1 MATKTLNVRMQQLY
15 RPNTEWSGKTL
26 LSGELGID
34 NSYNAVK
41 IGDGMSLFEA
51 LPAYGWIPPG
61 TIIVSGVKGGDTPLG
76 YLNCDGKAVSRSYY
90 ASLFKAIN
98 TGYGSGDGSTTFN
111 VPDFRD
117 RFIKCVGS
125 FLFYGRMSGGSSSV
139 VLTES
144 QIPSHTHRIEINI
157 QHGDGASVTAESLQ
171 TGLQQ
176 GGRRRYFDTSGSTGG
191 GAAHDNMPKYLE
203 AKVFIK
209 Y

>member
-1 MATKTLNVRMQQLY
+1 MQQLY

-41 IGDGMSLFEA
+41 IGDGATLFEA

-61 TIIVSGVKGGDTPLG
+61 TIITSGHKGWNTPLG
-76 YLNCDGKAVSRSYY
+76 YLDCDGAAVSRSYY
-90 ASLFKAIN
+90 ADLFKVI
-98 TGYGSGDGSTTFN
+98 GESYGAGNGSTTFN

-117 RFIKCVGS
+117 RFVKCVSNFATFGKS
-125 FLFYGRMSGGSSSV
+125 SGGQASV

-144 QIPSHTHRIEINI
+144 QIPPHAHKININI
-157 QHGDGASVTAESLQ
+157 QHGDGASVTGESLQ

-176 GGRRRYFDTSGSTGG
+176 GGRRRYFDTSGNTGG
-191 GAAHDNMPKYLE
+191 GADHSNTPLYLE
-203 AKVFIK
+203 ASIFIK

>member
-41 IGDGMSLFEA
+41 IGDGTSLFEA

-144 QIPSHTHRIEINI
+144 QIPPHKHGIHYGIN
-157 QHGDGASVTAESLQ
+157 
-171 TGLQQ
+171 
-176 GGRRRYFDTSGSTGG
+176 TSGPGNLMSALSNPMEYVSSNPINNTGG
-191 GAAHDNMPKYLE
+191 GESHDNMPKYLE